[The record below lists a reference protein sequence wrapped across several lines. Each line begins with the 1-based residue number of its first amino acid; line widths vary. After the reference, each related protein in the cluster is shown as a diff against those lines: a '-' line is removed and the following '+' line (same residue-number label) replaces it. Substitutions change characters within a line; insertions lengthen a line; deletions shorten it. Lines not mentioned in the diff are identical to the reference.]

1 MGVSTLEITRYDNL
15 KMVQFSRTIFDCLF
29 SGAILKAPL
38 LFFLLLLCFSISFSQ
53 DFKKNYR
60 KAKDLF
66 QNGKYSEAMDA
77 FNALSVYDK
86 NNPYTEY
93 AQFFYGLSAYKLGF
107 NTLAKNQWLKLKKSY
122 PHWNQLDEVNY
133 WLATLY
139 FQQADPFQGMKML
152 ATIRDN
158 SFRSSLDSLKH
169 ISLSKIEDVELLK
182 MLLEDNPTDVEVA
195 RSLAVAIGKKDFPNS
210 DLPLLDSLV
219 LAHSWNREEFV
230 LIPTDQL
237 KRKDRYRISLLFPFR
252 MASLE
257 PTPERKKNQAVLDL
271 YQGMRLAVDSLS
283 KSGVPIDLVAY
294 DTDRNI
300 ETTKSIL
307 SEPELKFSD
316 LIIGPLFADE
326 AKWVQQFSK
335 ENKINL
341 FVNPVSN
348 NSDFLRDN
356 NNAFLFQPSHETIG
370 KKSAEWMAT
379 HLKKKNC
386 IVYYGD
392 NPKDSVIAFNFIKRA
407 LSLGIHVKFVEEVRK
422 ETSTRILET
431 LAKATEYDERNVPK
445 QFKLRR
451 DSLGGVFV
459 ASDSPLIYTKVVN
472 SVETR
477 GDSVLVVGQESWL
490 DDNSL
495 DYSKI
500 EKNKIVLAAPNFM
513 QATSPAYHR
522 FRKAYVDKHGLL
534 PSDNAKI
541 GFEMVFVIGQAM
553 RQYGHH
559 FQHGL
564 IGRSQPFGGMLTEGY
579 SLQPTRDNGLI
590 PFVTFR
596 RGVLTPVP

>member
-1 MGVSTLEITRYDNL
+1 MKTIQLENL
-15 KMVQFSRTIFDCLF
+15 KMKLSDHFFFHFSRFTLHIVPVTLL
-29 SGAILKAPL
+29 ILV
-38 LFFLLLLCFSISFSQ
+38 ISTTSYAQ
-53 DFKKNYR
+53 DFKKGYR

-93 AQFFYGLSAYKLGF
+93 AQFFYGLSAHKLGF
-107 NTLAKNQWLKLKKSY
+107 HTLAKNQWLKLKKSY
-122 PHWNQLDEVNY
+122 PHWNQIDEVNY
-133 WLATLY
+133 WLAAVY
-139 FQQADPFQGMKML
+139 FQQSDPFQAMKML
-152 ATIRDN
+152 AAIRDN
-158 SFRSSLDSLKH
+158 SFRSSLDSLKR
-169 ISLSKIEDVELLK
+169 ISLARIEDVELLK
-182 MLLEDNPTDVEVA
+182 MLLEDNQTDVEVA
-195 RSLAVAIGKKDFPNS
+195 RSLAVAIGKKSFPNG

-219 LAHSWNREEFV
+219 LAHRWNREEFI
-230 LIPTDQL
+230 LTTTDQW

-252 MASLE
+252 LASLG

-283 KSGVPIDLVAY
+283 KSGVQIDLVAY

-307 SEPELKFSD
+307 SEPELKSSD

-326 AKWVQQFSK
+326 AKCVQQFSK

-348 NSDFLRDN
+348 NSDFLKDN
-356 NNAFLFQPSHETIG
+356 DNAFLFQPSHETIG

-386 IVYYGD
+386 IVYYD
-392 NPKDSVIAFNFIKRA
+392 DSPKDSVIAFNFIKRA
-407 LSLGIHVKFVEEVRK
+407 LSLGINVKYVEEVRK
-422 ETSTRILET
+422 ETSARILET

-513 QATSPAYHR
+513 PVASQAYHR

-534 PSDNAKI
+534 PNDNAKI
-541 GFEMVFVIGQAM
+541 GFEMLFVIGQAM
-553 RQYGHH
+553 RQYGHY
-559 FQHGL
+559 FQYGL
-564 IGRSQPFGGMLTEGY
+564 MGRGQPFGGMLTEGY

-596 RGVLTPVP
+596 RGVLMPVP